1 MTLKDYH
8 DHITTMLN
16 KQPELASCEVI
27 YSKDDEGNNFQITS
41 FYPSVMYTEEVD
53 YHIDV
58 YTEADI
64 KEQGEDVGSFIKV
77 VCLN

>member
-1 MTLKDYH
+1 MTLKDYY

-27 YSKDDEGNNFQITS
+27 YSKDDEGNIFQLTS
-41 FYPSVMYTEEVD
+41 FYPAVMYTEELE

-58 YTEADI
+58 YTESDI
-64 KEQGEDVGSFIKV
+64 EEGGGDVGSFIKV

>member
-1 MTLKDYH
+1 MTLKDYY

-16 KQPELASCEVI
+16 KHPELASCEVI
-27 YSKDDEGNNFQITS
+27 YSNDEEGNNFQVTS
-41 FYPSVMYTEEVD
+41 CYPSVMYTDKVE

-64 KEQGEDVGSFIKV
+64 AEEGGDVGSFIKV

>member
-1 MTLKDYH
+1 MTLKDYY
-8 DHITTMLN
+8 DHITAMLN
-16 KQPELASCEVI
+16 KHPELADCEVI
-27 YSKDDEGNNFQITS
+27 YSKDDEGNSFQLTS
-41 FYPSVMYTEEVD
+41 FYPSVMYTEEVE

-64 KEQGEDVGSFIKV
+64 HEEGGDVGSFTKV